1 MKKNCIIVLLITMV
15 CAMFVSC
22 EKSEKNSQQGDETK
36 TSSTIDSKV
45 YEDVTVQEITFPSE
59 TRVERTDK
67 GDLSETLKFTSL
79 KVNDGEYDFEVYCK
93 EFRDD
98 LCYWSSEEMQLDAVS
113 TFYVHQ
119 SDVEADLENCFTEAP
134 KAITVVSTD
143 NVNGFTVFEMEAP
156 KGEIG
161 YMACRDYGKY
171 KYQIILYNDN
181 VNYID
186 KFKDILE
193 KVRFE

>member
-1 MKKNCIIVLLITMV
+1 MV

-22 EKSEKNSQQGDETK
+22 GKSEK
-36 TSSTIDSKV
+36 KV

-59 TRVERTDK
+59 TKVERTDK
-67 GDLSETLKFTSL
+67 SDLSTAL
-79 KVNDGEYDFEVYCK
+79 KVNDGEYRFQVFYT

-98 LCYWSSEEMQLDAVS
+98 FSYWSSEEMQQEAVEL
-113 TFYVHQ
+113 FYLYQ
-119 SDVEADLENCFTEAP
+119 SDIEVDLDNCSTEAP

-143 NVNGFTVFEMEAP
+143 NINGFTVFEMEAP

-171 KYQIILYNDN
+171 KYQITLYDDS